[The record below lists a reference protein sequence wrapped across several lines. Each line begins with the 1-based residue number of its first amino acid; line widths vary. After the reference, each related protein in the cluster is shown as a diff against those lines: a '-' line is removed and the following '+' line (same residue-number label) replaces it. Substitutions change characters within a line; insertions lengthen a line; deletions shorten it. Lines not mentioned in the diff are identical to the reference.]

1 MHKWLL
7 NECRLSLTLHVPGRL
22 QVAAPREDK
31 DTSEKAGNLT
41 EVVREGGRLYLP
53 GSSLKGVLRQRA
65 EYIANLVNEAGL
77 GACHLFDPALEKPAA
92 DDDAYRR
99 LACGYR
105 FNIRQQAQEAGRHT
119 LAMSQRYRDA
129 CPACQLFGHT
139 FHAGHLRLTD
149 FMVVGSGGTRQV
161 PHTALDRITNSVASR
176 SKDKGD
182 RGSGQLFTHEYVT
195 NSSFSGEL
203 VINNFS
209 LWQLGW
215 LGYLLRDLQDG
226 LIRVG
231 HKRTSGAGQVAIQA
245 VAVRL
250 RQIPTPTTNV
260 VHGVSEYLRPEQQT
274 AYGCPPETAV
284 SLGKLAWQRDG
295 LWHVADLAEDAQKRL
310 WQKTYPLA
318 SDYLR
323 RFTYGQEMAV
333 AYLSDL
339 LAGGAKEVAHA

>member
-7 NECRLSLTLHVPGRL
+7 NECRLHLTLRVPGRL
-22 QVAAPREDK
+22 QVAAPRE
-31 DTSEKAGNLT
+31 EKETPEKLGNLT
-41 EVVREGGRLYLP
+41 KVVREGGRLYLP

-77 GACHLFDPALEKPAA
+77 GACHPFDPALDKPTG
-92 DDDAYRR
+92 DTDAYRR
-99 LACGYR
+99 LGCGHR
-105 FNIRQQAQEAGRHT
+105 FNIRRRAEEAGRHT
-119 LAMSQRYRDA
+119 LAMPQRYRDA

-149 FMVVGSGGTRQV
+149 FMVVGEGNTRQV

-182 RGSGQLFTHEYVT
+182 KGSGQLFTHEYVT

-226 LIRVG
+226 LIRIG
-231 HKRTSGAGQVAIQA
+231 HKRTSGAGQTEIEAAA
-245 VAVRL
+245 VHL
-250 RQIPTPTTNV
+250 RQIPTPAAGTL
-260 VHGVSEYLRPEQQT
+260 HGVGHYLSDEQQT
-274 AYGCPPETAV
+274 AYGCPAETAV
-284 SLGKLAWQRDG
+284 SLGKLTWQRDG
-295 LWHVADLAEDAQKRL
+295 LWHVVDLDESTQKKL
-310 WQKTYPLA
+310 WQATYPLA

-323 RFTYGQEMAV
+323 RFAYAEPMGV
-333 AYLSDL
+333 PYLSNL
-339 LAGGAKEVAHA
+339 LADMAKEVAHA